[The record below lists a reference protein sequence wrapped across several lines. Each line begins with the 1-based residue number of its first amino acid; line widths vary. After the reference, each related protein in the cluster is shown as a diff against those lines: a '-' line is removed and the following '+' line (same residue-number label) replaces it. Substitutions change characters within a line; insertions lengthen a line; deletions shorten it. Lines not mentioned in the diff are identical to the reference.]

1 MITRNMMRRIGK
13 QIFPGREQLSNVMKQ
28 FIRGVTQEKSVHPP
42 PQHFDQTINNE
53 KPHRN
58 EAYYRDKLAKQLHG
72 DIEVQT
78 PNGRI
83 DIVTSDSII
92 EVKQVKRWK
101 DALGQIKAYGRFYPT
116 HQKRIHL
123 FGDKYRVNVVMVEKT
138 CRENAVIVTWEDDV
152 FE

>member
-1 MITRNMMRRIGK
+1 MITRNMMRRIG
-13 QIFPGREQLSNVMKQ
+13 QHIFPGRTQLSNIMKQ
-28 FIRGVTQEKSVHPP
+28 LVREVTPDKSVGDPP
-42 PQHFDQTINNE
+42 RHAKPIITE
-53 KPHRN
+53 PRPHRN

-72 DIEVQT
+72 DIEIPT

-83 DIVTSDSII
+83 DIVTFDSII

-123 FGDKYRVNVVMVEKT
+123 FGDRSRVNVAMVEKT
-138 CRENAVIVTWEDDV
+138 CRENAVVVTWEEDV
-152 FE
+152 LE